1 MLFLRVQLHC
11 AMGSNWSKFMWS
23 MSGWCLTPFAD
34 CQCHRLSQLGQSNYI
49 NGSPSYHSVCVWC
62 VSTASTSFIQCP
74 VRGCRIPENETR
86 ENFVSIAWFFL
97 LGVHCR
103 VLFLFFFLYDIDTD
117 TFRLSAR
124 EIYSHI
130 FLNEVSLSILN
141 SQARVINGYLRSGPS
156 TWNKVFL
163 AFPCGRG
170 GRDTSPSSSGGPEQ
184 IKKKLTKPSTIRTKS
199 SLKKLGLGFIF
210 YPNRWTLWRCGLR
223 ANNIYSNT
231 RVGPFSTPLRTNV
244 VLWSKKAYLNL
255 EPELPNLSFFGNWP
269 RPSKRNLWDRSSHGL
284 AWMP

>member
-103 VLFLFFFLYDIDTD
+103 VLFLFFFCMTLTRTRSGWAHVKSIR
-117 TFRLSAR
+117 TFFWTRYHYPS
-124 EIYSHI
+124 
-130 FLNEVSLSILN
+130 SIL
-141 SQARVINGYLRSGPS
+141 RLE
-156 TWNKVFL
+156 W
-163 AFPCGRG
+163 
-170 GRDTSPSSSGGPEQ
+170 
-184 IKKKLTKPSTIRTKS
+184 LTGIYGQVHQLETRFF
-199 SLKKLGLGFIF
+199 SLFHVEE
-210 YPNRWTLWRCGLR
+210 
-223 ANNIYSNT
+223 
-231 RVGPFSTPLRTNV
+231 VGETHPLRHLEAQNK
-244 VLWSKKAYLNL
+244 SKKTHQTFHHQKQRVA
-255 EPELPNLSFFGNWP
+255 
-269 RPSKRNLWDRSSHGL
+269 
-284 AWMP
+284 